1 MTNSWMMARPWASVA
16 SPVKQHGHRPQP
28 QWELGYPL
36 MTPLR
41 PCASSRSP
49 AHLSCPM

>member
-28 QWELGYPL
+28 QWGWPSGQ